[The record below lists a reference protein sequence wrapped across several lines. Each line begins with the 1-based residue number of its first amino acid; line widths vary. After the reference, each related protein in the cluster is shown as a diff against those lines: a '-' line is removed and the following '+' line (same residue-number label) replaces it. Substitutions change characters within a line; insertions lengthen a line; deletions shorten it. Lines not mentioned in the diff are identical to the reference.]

1 MAILPSQLPDL
12 PVRTVLPD
20 LARALAAN
28 RAVVLQ
34 APPGSGKTTLVAPSL
49 LDAPW
54 LQGRRIVLLEP
65 RRLAARAAARYM
77 ARLLG
82 EEVGQRVGY
91 HIRRERRV
99 GPDTR
104 IEVLTEGLLT
114 QRLLHDPDL
123 PEAGL
128 VIFDEFHERS
138 LAADFGLALS
148 LDVRRHLRPDLRL
161 LVMSATLETQPVA
174 DHLGDA
180 TVITASARTWPVETR
195 YAARVSTAPLPWQ
208 VADAVARIAVEEPG
222 SILAFLPGEGEIRR
236 AAERLRF
243 VGW

>member
-1 MAILPSQLPDL
+1 MSPFRPTIPDL
-12 PVRTVLPD
+12 PVRAVLPD
-20 LARALAAN
+20 VAAALAAN
-28 RAVVLQ
+28 RSVVLQ

-54 LQGRRIVLLEP
+54 LRGRRILLLEP

-82 EEVGQRVGY
+82 EDVGQRVGY
-91 HIRRERRV
+91 HIRLERRV
-99 GPDTR
+99 SPATR
-104 IEVLTEGLLT
+104 IEVLTEGLLA
-114 QRLLHDPDL
+114 QRLLQDSELPD
-123 PEAGL
+123 AGL

-161 LVMSATLETQPVA
+161 LVMSATLDAQPVA

-180 TVITASARTWPVETR
+180 RVITAGARAWPVETR
-195 YAARVSTAPLPWQ
+195 YVARNSTAPLPQ
-208 VADAVARIAVEEPG
+208 SMSAK
-222 SILAFLPGEGEIRR
+222 SS
-236 AAERLRF
+236 
-243 VGW
+243 